1 MMPKRINHRAPRKV
15 SAQSRIADAVRDAI
29 FAGELV
35 PGDPIV
41 ELRLAELHD
50 VSQSTVREALV
61 RLEHAGLVRRIQNV
75 GTLVTQMSPREI
87 RERLR
92 LRVTLEGLAA
102 MEAARLALPEQL
114 EEIGG
119 WLETFAQAIA
129 ANNYFESARA
139 DLEFHR
145 VIWRA
150 SGDGTLYQILDQIT
164 VPLFA
169 FVAMERRRLQQRQS
183 DDVVV
188 IGHAPIAAAL
198 RARDAD
204 AAGKAIRTHFE
215 SSYAEFLGS
224 GPDYR
229 LAVA

>member
-1 MMPKRINHRAPRKV
+1 MPKRITHAPPPKT
-15 SAQSRIADAVRDAI
+15 SAQARVAEAVRDAI
-29 FAGELV
+29 FSGELL
-35 PGDPIV
+35 PGDPIT
-41 ELRLAELHD
+41 ELRLAELHK

-102 MEAARLALPEQL
+102 MEAARLALPAQVD
-114 EEIGG
+114 EIEK
-119 WLETFAQAIA
+119 WLQAFAQAVA

-145 VIWRA
+145 VMWRA
-150 SGDGTLYQILDQIT
+150 SGDNTLYQILDQIT

-183 DDVVV
+183 DEAVR
-188 IGHAPIAAAL
+188 GHAPIVAAL
-198 RARDAD
+198 RARDPA
-204 AAGKAIRTHFE
+204 AAGKAIRAHFE

-224 GPDYR
+224 GPDYN